1 MRKLLLVSSNTIHTY
16 KYLQLV
22 EDYFDEILVITNQK
36 STDYDYP
43 TVELS
48 FNLKIKNLFSTVK
61 EIKKQI
67 DLFQPSIIHVHQ
79 ANSYAFYTFLAHKKS
94 IVPTVLTAWGSDV
107 LLLPKSSF
115 LLKKMVQFNLRNA
128 DFLTSD
134 STFMAAEMKK
144 LATLKSEI
152 LIANFGIDV
161 TPIACEKENII
172 YSNRLHKKLYRVDKI
187 IEAFARFKENKER
200 KDWRLVVA
208 ATGTETENLKDK
220 TNKLGLTDAVEFVG
234 WIQKEDNEKWYSKAK
249 IWVSIPE
256 SDATSISLL
265 EAMAC
270 GCIPIVSD
278 LPANRE
284 WIESGINGIVVEDL
298 ECDFMSDA
306 LELNQTTAIDRN
318 KQRITDDGTKDS
330 NRTKFLQLYQRILKK
345 W

>member
-22 EDYFDEILVITNQK
+22 EDYFDEVLLITNEK
-36 STDYDYP
+36 STIYDYP
-43 TVELS
+43 TIELS
-48 FNLKIKNLFSTVK
+48 FKLKIKKLFSTVK

-67 DLFQPSIIHVHQ
+67 SLFQPTIIHIHQ
-79 ANSYAFYTFLAHKKS
+79 ANSYAFFTLLANKNS
-94 IVPTVLTAWGSDV
+94 VVPTVLTAWGSDI

-115 LLKKMVQFNLRNA
+115 LLKHMVQYNLRNA

-134 STFMAAEMKK
+134 STFMAEEMKK
-144 LATLKSEI
+144 LVPLKNEI

-161 TPIACEKENII
+161 KPLSCEKENIV

-187 IEAFARFKENKER
+187 IDAFVRFKKNEVSEN
-200 KDWRLVVA
+200 WRLVIA
-208 ATGTETENLKDK
+208 ATGVETESLKQK
-220 TNKLGLTDAVEFVG
+220 VESLGLQNDIDFVG
-234 WIQKEDNEKWYSKAK
+234 WIQKEDNERWYSKAK

-270 GCIPIVSD
+270 GCLPVVSD

-284 WIESGINGIVVEDL
+284 WIQSGVNGIIVDDL
-298 ECDFMSDA
+298 ESDFISAA
-306 LELNQTTAIDRN
+306 LSLNQVDAKEIN
-318 KQRITDDGTKDS
+318 KQRIVQDGTKES
-330 NRTKFLQLYQRILKK
+330 NRKKFIELYQSILKK
-345 W
+345 

>member
-22 EDYFDEILVITNQK
+22 EDYFDEILLITNEK
-36 STDYDYP
+36 STVYDFP
-43 TVELS
+43 TIELS
-48 FNLKIKNLFSTVK
+48 FNLTIKNLFATVK

-67 DLFQPSIIHVHQ
+67 NLFEPSVIHIHQ
-79 ANSYAFYTFLAHKKS
+79 SNSYALYTLLANKKET
-94 IVPTVLTAWGSDV
+94 IPTVLTAWGSDV
-107 LLLPKSSF
+107 LLLPKTSF
-115 LLKKMVQFNLRNA
+115 LLRKMVQFNLRKA

-134 STFMAAEMKK
+134 STFMAEEMKK
-144 LATLKSEI
+144 LVPLKNEI

-161 TPIACEKENII
+161 TPLSCEKENIV

-187 IEAFARFKENKER
+187 IDAFVRFKKNEVSEN
-200 KDWRLVVA
+200 WRLVIA
-208 ATGTETENLKDK
+208 ATGVETESLKQK
-220 TNKLGLTDAVEFVG
+220 VESLGLQNDIDFVG
-234 WIQKEDNEKWYSKAK
+234 WIQKEENELWYSKAK

-270 GCIPIVSD
+270 GCLPVVSD

-298 ECDFMSDA
+298 DSDFISEA
-306 LELNQTTAIDRN
+306 LTLNQSTAIDIN
-318 KQRITDDGTKDS
+318 KKRIEQDGTKES
-330 NRTKFLQLYQRILKK
+330 NRAKFLQLYQSILKK
-345 W
+345 